1 MEEIWREG
9 WGGVN
14 KTEASERLREG
25 AESVL
30 ELWDWRQIRE
40 LSLEGGR
47 QRRESRDGQLCSR
60 LTPGLP
66 STPRLR
72 RAGLVPGKIW
82 VSGLPRHCPNWLGQQ

>member
-1 MEEIWREG
+1 
-9 WGGVN
+9 
-14 KTEASERLREG
+14 
-25 AESVL
+25 
-30 ELWDWRQIRE
+30 
-40 LSLEGGR
+40 
-47 QRRESRDGQLCSR
+47 